1 MRNPPLGLKLTS
13 PDTQDVI
20 TAFSMEIIN
29 AIVKDIGGS
38 HFSVPIDEL
47 HDMSSFNQLAIVIC
61 FVDKGH
67 VIEPFLCIV

>member
-1 MRNPPLGLKLTS
+1 
-13 PDTQDVI
+13 
-20 TAFSMEIIN
+20 MEIIN

-67 VIEPFLCIV
+67 VIEPFYALYKPLVILLTHLRWLLMISFLSMD